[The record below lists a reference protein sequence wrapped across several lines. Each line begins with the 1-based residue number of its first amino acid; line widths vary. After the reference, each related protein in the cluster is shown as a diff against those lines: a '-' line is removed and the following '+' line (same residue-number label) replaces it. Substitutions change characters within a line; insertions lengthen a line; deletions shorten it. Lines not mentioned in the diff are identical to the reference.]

1 MEVNSRKRIHSVTST
16 SRRVPLAETNGN
28 VPTPALKKVRIG
40 VLLKVDVGRNYSKDN
55 VENAE
60 VHVEHTGSTVL
71 TEKSTNV
78 SVATSKS
85 ARLVGEE
92 LKEWQASW
100 RKIMRESV
108 VYFDTQG
115 SDLLPQH
122 QNEQKR
128 AQRALKLVGCEIS
141 PFYDHDVSIIVS
153 RRPFV
158 NSGHYPAN
166 DIFNDAA
173 NLKIKVWDYDKVFR
187 FLKNLGVTEATV
199 NENLG
204 NLSNLL
210 REEKIFGSKDRD
222 PNARRDDLH
231 YLEKNYVYVY
241 DLSQAVR
248 PIAVREWPSDNY
260 PLFHLT
266 LDGKCPFI
274 ADQSENSER
283 KKQRR
288 LQKFEATKEY
298 RELLR
303 KISYDIISAAR
314 GDFCRSGI
322 VFSESDNSTDVIDS
336 QADHN
341 SANTLGNDTIDQEI
355 QNTSTDTQDVSANV
369 NPFRPPLSL
378 TRNLSVVQ
386 PFNNTT
392 SMSHN
397 VSASKF
403 YDVMAS
409 GYNGASNSVQFS
421 MDSALNSAAVQQA
434 QQGNGLG
441 PEVSLVR
448 SKNLNNLKR
457 RIFVKRQLQ
466 RRDAQEKDKELKPG
480 YCENCRVKY
489 DHFDEHILSNRHRNF
504 ACSDSN
510 FRDIDD
516 LIQTLND
523 SKSLGYI
530 ASNGDYR
537 IS

>member
-1 MEVNSRKRIHSVTST
+1 MEVNARKRVLPVAAP
-16 SRRVPLAETNGN
+16 SRRVPLAETNSN
-28 VPTPALKKVRIG
+28 VPHPALKKPRVASLNYDLSRGSVKEKTENSG
-40 VLLKVDVGRNYSKDN
+40 VHP
-55 VENAE
+55 ENNA
-60 VHVEHTGSTVL
+60 STVL

-78 SVATSKS
+78 VTASSKS

-115 SDLLPQH
+115 CDTLAQH

-128 AQRALKLVGCEIS
+128 AQRALRLVGCAIT
-141 PFYDHDVSIIVS
+141 PFYDHTVSIIVS

-158 NSGHYPAN
+158 SSGHYPAN

-173 NLKIKVWDYDKVFR
+173 NLKTKVWDYDKVFR
-187 FLKNLGVTEATV
+187 FLKNLGVSDTSV
-199 NENLG
+199 NENSG

-222 PNARRDDLH
+222 PTARRDDLH

-248 PIAVREWPSDNY
+248 PVAVREWWSDNY
-260 PLFHLT
+260 PQFHLT

-274 ADQSENSER
+274 AEQSDNTER

-303 KISYDIISAAR
+303 KVSRDIISAAR
-314 GDFCRSGI
+314 GELCNNAPSF
-322 VFSESDNSTDVIDS
+322 ESNVS
-336 QADHN
+336 ADGDGSN
-341 SANTLGNDTIDQEI
+341 NANDTIEQVLTL
-355 QNTSTDTQDVSANV
+355 TSTDIEVVQAQPVVDTFV
-369 NPFRPPLSL
+369 PPLHL
-378 TRNLSVVQ
+378 TRNSSVLQ
-386 PFNNTT
+386 PFNNPT
-392 SMSHN
+392 SVSHTGPT
-397 VSASKF
+397 SKF

-409 GYNGASNSVQFS
+409 GYNGASNCVQFS
-421 MDSALNSAAVQQA
+421 MDSTLNSAAVQQQQ

-441 PEVSLVR
+441 PEIALVR
-448 SKNLNNLKR
+448 SKNINNLKR

-466 RRDAQEKDKELKPG
+466 QRDSQEKEKDLKPG

-504 ACSDSN
+504 ACTDSN
-510 FRDIDD
+510 FSDIDE
-516 LIQTLND
+516 LIRTLNE
-523 SKSLGYI
+523 SKSLGYV
-530 ASNGDYR
+530 ASNGEY
-537 IS
+537 SFS